1 MVQAARRRATGLR
14 RKNYKITLFLMSSG
28 PKLGR
33 EELWEQRPPD
43 FQDWPGSSGTRFALM
58 VSVKGS
64 GLWRRF
70 WNIPAGSTVIRIDA
84 SISENTVKG
93 LGATR

>member
-1 MVQAARRRATGLR
+1 
-14 RKNYKITLFLMSSG
+14 MSSG

-58 VSVKGS
+58 VSVERVKVLEAILEYTSRLDGNTYRCLYKREYSERLGCYTLMMVPGS
-64 GLWRRF
+64 LRW
-70 WNIPAGSTVIRIDA
+70 I
-84 SISENTVKG
+84 ENGNQTDK
-93 LGATR
+93 TM